1 MRNKCNQNKT
11 KRWEKVWKYKKK
23 CQNSLKIHSKIT
35 QKNLFHCVWLHWS
48 FENRTPTNKE
58 LFLGCFSFLKSKYQS
73 SLFRGLFNIF
83 KYYAWIGMI
92 QWQMWVYNSNP
103 KRATDKFPTILYIFQ
118 RDPMK
123 KCMKIG
129 TKMVQNGQNYL
140 TWSKNGAKMD
150 QKWT

>member
-1 MRNKCNQNKT
+1 MSKKASKFNH
-11 KRWEKVWKYKKK
+11 KKK
-23 CQNSLKIHSKIT
+23 
-35 QKNLFHCVWLHWS
+35 LFHCVWLHWS

-92 QWQMWVYNSNP
+92 QWQMWVYKENP

-140 TWSKNGAKMD
+140 TWTKNGPKMD
-150 QKWT
+150 LKWTSNWPQMELKWN